1 MVPGIDWRISGVD
14 LSSARQWWSGRIG
27 REAEY
32 RCRMEILLQRGASL
46 PLITILLA
54 WALIL
59 TAIFISHRQLRMLTT
74 THDSEPDPRRVERS
88 GRPAV
93 TGASA
98 AWHQRFWSR

>member
-1 MVPGIDWRISGVD
+1 
-14 LSSARQWWSGRIG
+14 
-27 REAEY
+27 
-32 RCRMEILLQRGASL
+32 MEILLQRGAS

-98 AWHQRFWSR
+98 AGHQRFWSR